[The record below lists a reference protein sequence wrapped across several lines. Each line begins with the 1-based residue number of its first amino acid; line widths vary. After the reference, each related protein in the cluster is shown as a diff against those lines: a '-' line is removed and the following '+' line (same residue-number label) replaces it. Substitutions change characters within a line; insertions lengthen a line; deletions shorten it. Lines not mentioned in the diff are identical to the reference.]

1 MTVPDKRLLDPGP
14 PQAFGLQRRLP
25 VPFFSMAVIG
35 ASVARFL
42 WVISLAGDQNP
53 DYRWA
58 INGPLIRD
66 GEWWR
71 IFAGAI
77 EHGGAIHILMNMF
90 VVYSLGFALER
101 MLGTWRFAIISIV
114 GCLGS
119 GAFALFFAFNQYT
132 VGASGMILSWAG
144 ALLPIANRAG
154 RQSLVVWLVQIA
166 VISLIPGVSWQGH
179 LGGFVFGLLCGL
191 ALRAGPRAFPYLV
204 PLLLFLAGAAVVVA
218 AHPERFAM

>member
-14 PQAFGLQRRLP
+14 PQPFRFQRRQPL
-25 VPFFSMAVIG
+25 PFFSVAVIG

-42 WVISLAGDQNP
+42 WVMYRGGDQNP
-53 DYRWA
+53 NYLWA

-71 IFAGAI
+71 VFAYAI
-77 EHGGAIHILMNMF
+77 EHGGPIHILMNMF
-90 VVYSLGFALER
+90 VVYSLGFAVER
-101 MLGTWRFAIISIV
+101 MLGTWRFAIISVV

-144 ALLPIANRAG
+144 ALLPLANRTG
-154 RQSLVVWLVQIA
+154 RQSLIVWLVQIA

-179 LGGFVFGLLCGL
+179 LGGFVFGVLCGL
-191 ALRAGPRAFPYLV
+191 AMRAGPRAFPYLV
-204 PLLLFLAGAAVVVA
+204 PLLLFLASAAVVVA
-218 AHPERFAM
+218 AHPERFSM

>member
-1 MTVPDKRLLDPGP
+1 V
-14 PQAFGLQRRLP
+14 
-25 VPFFSMAVIG
+25 AVIG

-42 WVISLAGDQNP
+42 WVL
-53 DYRWA
+53 YRGGVPSPGWA
-58 INGPLIRD
+58 INGPLVRD

-71 IFAGAI
+71 VFAYAI
-77 EHGGAIHILMNMF
+77 EHGGAFHILMNMF

-119 GAFALFFAFNQYT
+119 AAFALFLAFNYST

-154 RQSLVVWLVQIA
+154 RQSLLVWLVQIA